1 MHHSH
6 LNSTM
11 THAHQRLSQQNSIP
25 GYMKHRHRREQSSGS
40 ITSTSRDFSTSRCM
54 NREVDYPQKQL
65 TRKPRP
71 VSSHTL
77 KEKHASQTRRH
88 SNSRHY
94 PYTNLHDMN
103 EDKRK
108 RLTDKEQLHSRK
120 RLSEMQCTNDSS
132 GSNSNP
138 NRKELNNHRH
148 FRHLPIN
155 TEDAYLHRCE
165 QMQNMLHHLNQKR
178 DMYNNRQMQS
188 MSSTYSQPKKSNLDE
203 IVGLAANDCHLFNY
217 HPYGF
222 NGMNEPP
229 TDWNSTKSQMFP
241 SYNTS
246 TIGGNKHNGQHCQFG
261 LNTLESFQQGCLT
274 SLASMLLCPHT
285 ILPIMVGLFSNFGS
299 STDYVQKLGEE
310 LVYLKQSNPYY
321 YDQAQIGF
329 EFWPGILPLI
339 IVSILGYILGLS
351 LGWQLGFAVAVTAT
365 LLYALFFGVII
376 FGVRIKHWS
385 KTIELAETISR
396 YMRGCN
402 LLFNILFYR
411 SPQAPRVAQPVR
423 LLPISINLSNFST
436 STEAAVHLAEKMWI
450 SIEQKYGCL
459 PVRLQWASKD
469 VYGDS
474 TKTYRK
480 VCCLP
485 SCIWVF
491 VNVITLLS
499 MATLIAVDNS
509 FLSIE
514 NKDSNSNPTPK
525 IDGDVNTLTENLKV
539 FIIVCAVISG
549 LSFLIL
555 IAAITP
561 GVLKL
566 IRGRPF
572 QHPIKK
578 PFYPDLESYTDITM
592 DNCYG
597 GSLRKSY
604 PFPNCIETGQ
614 CGTEYDT
621 NCFTHGA
628 YYNNDSRPFL
638 GGSNK
643 LTSTASMAAA
653 AAAAA
658 VTAADRH
665 WRQMENVKYTN
676 HHHPQQVYERGH
688 FKSKDEIDLQGNL
701 TRINSKMDTNFSGHD
716 DDEDSSEES
725 KQSDSNEHSSNEDEE
740 SSPADGPLFN
750 SGEHLLN
757 GENIPNS
764 NHGTFHKKSL
774 LGNQQG
780 KEYAKSI
787 GNNKRRKTISIER
800 QKNEQLLRQY
810 VLDACSVLS
819 MLDRR
824 IGGRQTRLIIC
835 VNAIT
840 GTVENSAATKKLLDF
855 MHLLDHILMKPPT
868 GGKSYDVPL
877 ILAPIGATE
886 GVMNDVPPTLWVP
899 NAVMII
905 AANISVINANNSR
918 MHTVD
923 SASLNDL
930 NQMHRMSSA
939 LRLPLSN
946 SSGGFNPKIWYSI
959 HQLCHLPIYI
969 EDEPLCFRVHD
980 QINEQPFI
988 SPARS
993 ASNVQQ
999 SHQEKKTE
1007 VSQPKS
1013 MIDLYVGKHDLLHF
1027 NKKRFR
1033 HLLTLTAFTG
1043 RMVKLD
1049 RLFTQRIIYQS
1060 GQKSL
1065 SYLSALQYFANE
1077 PSLNTLVMW
1086 LCFLTHWPFHAAW
1099 LGVFIENYQKCEIKE
1114 RNNYLLTNQTSR
1126 SQPEGLNR
1134 TLNDTNPS
1142 QFGMEQLGPSLTALY
1157 SRVIK
1162 RFGPI
1167 IQAVRLKALS
1177 ASFLA
1182 TSGVNSISGTFHTNT
1197 EPPLITN
1204 ELLTSINK
1212 TLKICE
1218 IAFCDKDP
1226 TKLGEFLRSCD
1237 SNKLDSTILQTGS
1250 ITIHQL
1256 LRIMKLTPFLNPQM
1270 SNWIAESLLPKMNK
1284 LENNNEQKVIER
1296 KPTSSRSSRRSHTF
1310 NMTEDHDIV
1319 LPTNVTEIKKDSF
1332 RSCIAKLKETVPK
1345 KPLNQ
1350 FTVNEVCHLVERIV
1364 ILTNKYFKSNKM
1376 GLCQDSRSQDHLIN
1390 NQNNSDLT
1398 KRLSSEESET
1408 LINDPMPPAAVNTTS
1423 DNITVSSTIRR
1434 YTDSIRKFNITGSVL
1449 DLCPLKDLEVKLN
1462 ISPID
1467 WKLFCAFIQ
1476 HLKQTECEEM
1486 LISVKSPNSKE
1497 QFTVPCKHLA
1507 QNYPR
1512 IIQSSRDKL
1521 IETDKSSVLSEIRK
1535 DQLQMNTIS
1544 DTSLTV
1550 KSAPLIK
1557 HYELDNELRRNERND
1572 KSDQISVMHNNRSM
1586 SMVGV
1591 NRLNDTEH
1599 AINSNIHVPRYDH
1612 TMEISKLKTK
1622 SYHHSKAMEQ
1632 TINST
1637 QLPCEKHHHTLS
1649 PQSRQT
1655 YNNDKYIKSQY
1666 ESKSQQ
1672 YPYNVQPHLHHKP
1685 RHQKTSECKTPCDQ
1699 NECNCCMHN
1708 IVMQDA
1714 LTVCHAHTL
1723 PHNSHIYQKK
1733 QNHHQEAHE
1742 CVIPPHLS
1750 SSTAFCNHHRKLITG
1765 NDLATT
1771 KAASAT
1777 EQEESPNENL
1787 GISIRRCLQCEL
1799 PFNTELNHQCVQ
1811 QYIPNLYNSHKQV
1824 SSSALYSYKTAEL
1837 MHHSLELPH
1846 IRSHEIKKVTQSPSM
1861 RHFNTVNDFPEI
1873 IKKDSAST
1881 SLAGEIG
1888 DEVADMSQLSNYEDD
1903 NDDGFL
1909 LSGQNLEGKRI
1920 KKSSAT
1926 IIDSDAV
1933 LYQHPCDC
1941 NYWYAHEQQAQHQ
1954 EHNQLGLIQNEP
1966 IKTPDYKINSN
1977 HQEDQLNSSLD
1988 TLSTTTNTSS
1998 NDSSNTS
2005 IINDNI
2011 SKHSQLDI
2019 NSINSCDQLTS
2030 ECSSDNTMNSK

>member
-6 LNSTM
+6 LDSTM
-11 THAHQRLSQQNSIP
+11 THAHQRFTQQNSIP
-25 GYMKHRHRREQSSGS
+25 EYLKHRHRREQSSGS
-40 ITSTSRDFSTSRCM
+40 MTSTSRDFSTCRGM
-54 NREVDYPQKQL
+54 NRDTDYPQKQL

-77 KEKHASQTRRH
+77 KEKHASQSRRH

-94 PYTNLHDMN
+94 PYTNLHDMK

-108 RLTDKEQLHSRK
+108 RIIDKEQMYSRK
-120 RLSEMQCTNDSS
+120 RLSEIQCTNDSS
-132 GSNSNP
+132 GSTSNP
-138 NRKELNNHRH
+138 NRKEFNNHRH
-148 FRHLPIN
+148 FHYVPIN
-155 TEDAYLHRCE
+155 TEDAYSHRCE
-165 QMQNMLHHLNQKR
+165 QMQNMLHHLNQKSN
-178 DMYNNRQMQS
+178 MYNNKPTQS
-188 MSSTYSQPKKSNLDE
+188 MSSTHSQLKKSNLDE
-203 IVGLAANDCHLFNY
+203 VVGLAANDCHLFNY

-222 NGMNEPP
+222 NGLTEPP
-229 TDWNSTKSQMFP
+229 TDWNSTKSQTFS

-246 TIGGNKHNGQHCQFG
+246 TIGGNKLNEQHCQFG

-285 ILPIMVGLFSNFGS
+285 VLPIMVGLFSNFGS

-499 MATLIAVDNS
+499 MATLIAIDNS
-509 FLSIE
+509 FKSIE
-514 NKDSNSNPTPK
+514 NKDGNNNPTPK
-525 IDGDVNTLTENLKV
+525 IDGDVNTLTENLKL

-555 IAAITP
+555 IAAIIP
-561 GVLKL
+561 GILKL
-566 IRGRPF
+566 IKGRPF

-592 DNCYG
+592 DSCYG
-597 GSLRKSY
+597 SSLRKSY

-614 CGTEYDT
+614 CGTERDT
-621 NCFTHGA
+621 NCFTHGG
-628 YYNNDSRPFL
+628 YYNNESRSFL
-638 GGSNK
+638 SGSNK

-665 WRQMENVKYTN
+665 WRQMENAKYTN
-676 HHHPQQVYERGH
+676 HHHHPQQMHERGQ
-688 FKSKDEIDLQGNL
+688 FKSKDEFDLQDNL
-701 TRINSKMDTNFSGHD
+701 NRINSKMDTNFSDHD
-716 DDEDSSEES
+716 DDEEDSSEES

-740 SSPADGPLFN
+740 SSPTDGPLFN
-750 SGEHLLN
+750 SGELLLN

-764 NHGTFHKKSL
+764 NHGTFLKKDL
-774 LGNQQG
+774 LGNHQS
-780 KEYAKSI
+780 KEYSKSI

-810 VLDACSVLS
+810 VLDAYSVLS

-835 VNAIT
+835 VNAIAR
-840 GTVENSAATKKLLDF
+840 TVENSALSKKLLDF

-877 ILAPIGATE
+877 ILAPIGSTE
-886 GVMNDVPPTLWVP
+886 GVMNDIPPTVWVP
-899 NAVMII
+899 NAVVII
-905 AANISVINANNSR
+905 ATNISGINANNSR
-918 MHTVD
+918 AHTLD
-923 SASLNDL
+923 SVSLNDP
-930 NQMHRMSSA
+930 NQMNRMSSA
-939 LRLPLSN
+939 LRLSLSN

-969 EDEPLCFRVHD
+969 ENEPLCFRVYD
-980 QINEQPFI
+980 QTNEQPFI

-993 ASNVQQ
+993 ASNIQQ

-1060 GQKSL
+1060 SQKSL

-1077 PSLNTLVMW
+1077 PSLNTLMMW
-1086 LCFLTHWPFHAAW
+1086 LCFLTHWPFHASW

-1114 RNNYLLTNQTSR
+1114 RTNYLLTNQTSR

-1134 TLNDTNPS
+1134 TLNDTKPS
-1142 QFGMEQLGPSLTALY
+1142 QFGLEQLGPSLTALY

-1182 TSGVNSISGTFHTNT
+1182 TKGVNSIPGTFHTNT
-1197 EPPLITN
+1197 DSLLMTN
-1204 ELLTSINK
+1204 ELLTSVNK

-1218 IAFCDKDP
+1218 IAFYDKDP

-1237 SNKLDSTILQTGS
+1237 SNQLDSTISQTGS
-1250 ITIHQL
+1250 ITINQL
-1256 LRIMKLTPFLNPQM
+1256 LRIMKLTPFLNPQI
-1270 SNWIAESLLPKMNK
+1270 SSWIAESLLPKMNS
-1284 LENNNEQKVIER
+1284 LENNNEQKVTER

-1310 NMTEDHDIV
+1310 NMTEDHGTV
-1319 LPTNVTEIKKDSF
+1319 LSTNLTEIENDSF

-1376 GLCQDSRSQDHLIN
+1376 GLCQDSKSQDYLIN

-1408 LINDPMPPAAVNTTS
+1408 LINDPIPPAAVNTTS

-1434 YTDSIRKFNITGSVL
+1434 YIDSIRKFNITGSVL

-1462 ISPID
+1462 IFPID
-1467 WKLFCAFIQ
+1467 WRLFCAFIQ

-1486 LISVKSPNSKE
+1486 LISGKSQNPNE
-1497 QFTVPCKHLA
+1497 QFTVPCKHLT

-1521 IETDKSSVLSEIRK
+1521 IETDKSSVISEIRK

-1572 KSDQISVMHNNRSM
+1572 KADQITAMHNNRSM
-1586 SMVGV
+1586 SMIGV
-1591 NRLNDTEH
+1591 NRLNDSEH
-1599 AINSNIHVPRYDH
+1599 IINRSIHVPRYDH

-1622 SYHHSKAMEQ
+1622 SYRHSKAMEQ
-1632 TINST
+1632 TINPE
-1637 QLPCEKHHHTLS
+1637 QLPCEKHHYTLS
-1649 PQSRQT
+1649 SQSRQT
-1655 YNNDKYIKSQY
+1655 HNNDKYVKSQY
-1666 ESKSQQ
+1666 ESKSQ
-1672 YPYNVQPHLHHKP
+1672 YPYNIQPHLYHKP
-1685 RHQKTSECKTPCDQ
+1685 KHQKPSECKMPCDQ
-1699 NECNCCMHN
+1699 NECNCCMHSRT
-1708 IVMQDA
+1708 IRDA
-1714 LTVCHAHTL
+1714 LTVCPAHTL
-1723 PHNSHIYQKK
+1723 PHNSHIYQQK
-1733 QNHHQEAHE
+1733 QNHPQEARE
-1742 CVIPPHLS
+1742 YVIPPHLS

-1765 NDLATT
+1765 NDLETGT
-1771 KAASAT
+1771 GASAT

-1787 GISIRRCLQCEL
+1787 GISIHRCLKCEL
-1799 PFNTELNHQCVQ
+1799 PFNTELNHQCIQ
-1811 QYIPNLYNSHKQV
+1811 QYIPDLYNSYKPV
-1824 SSSALYSYKTAEL
+1824 NSYKTAEL

-1873 IKKDSAST
+1873 NRKDSAST

-1909 LSGQNLEGKRI
+1909 LSGQKLEGKRI
-1920 KKSSAT
+1920 KKSSTT
-1926 IIDSDAV
+1926 IIDSDAI

-1941 NYWYAHEQQAQHQ
+1941 NYWYAHEQQVQHQ
-1954 EHNQLGLIQNEP
+1954 ERNQLGLIQNES
-1966 IKTPDYKINSN
+1966 IKTADYKMNSN
-1977 HQEDQLNSSLD
+1977 LQEDQLNSSLD
-1988 TLSTTTNTSS
+1988 TLSTTTNSSS

-2005 IINDNI
+2005 IMNDNA
-2011 SKHSQLDI
+2011 SKHSQLDV

-2030 ECSSDNTMNSK
+2030 ECFSDNTVNSKC